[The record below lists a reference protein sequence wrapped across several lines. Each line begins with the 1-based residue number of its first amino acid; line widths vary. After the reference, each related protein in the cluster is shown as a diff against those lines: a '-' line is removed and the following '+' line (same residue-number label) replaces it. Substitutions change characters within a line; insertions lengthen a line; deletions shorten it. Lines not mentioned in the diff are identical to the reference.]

1 MAVVGVLVIVL
12 MAVGLVGAA
21 LPVVPG
27 TPLILAGAL
36 LYAVATDFTP
46 VGLGRLAVLAA
57 LAVLGAIVGALAG
70 SVGARRAGGSPRAAV
85 GAVLGLVV
93 GLFTAPIGLVAGP
106 VAGAILGELSHARP
120 LGASIRAGLGTLIGL
135 VVGAVAHVAV
145 AATMIALFTWWVW
158 RG

>member
-1 MAVVGVLVIVL
+1 MVVVDVLVILL
-12 MAVGLVGAA
+12 MAAGLAGAA

-46 VGLGRLAVLAA
+46 VGLGRLAVLCA
-57 LAVLGAIVGALAG
+57 LALLGAIVGAVAG
-70 SVGARRAGGSPRAAV
+70 SVGARRAGGSHRAAI
-85 GAVLGLVV
+85 GALLGLVV
-93 GLFTAPIGLVAGP
+93 GLFTAPIGLVVGP
-106 VAGAILGELSHARP
+106 VAGAILGELSRAQP
-120 LGASIRAGLGTLIGL
+120 LRASVRAGLGTLVGL

-145 AATMIALFTWWVW
+145 AATMIALFAWWVW